1 MVYRVYQLETYSLR
15 RATETPS
22 VVAPHHTANWSG
34 MTLGAPSLRRP
45 HTPETGRD
53 QPVSGHVLIVEDD
66 RDVATLI
73 DRLLTREGYTC
84 TKVASAHD
92 AHIAVSGLAPGVIL
106 LDLSLPDSHD
116 LDLLRRLL
124 QQEPRHRII
133 IMTAYDN
140 LETVIGATRAGA
152 FDFIT
157 KGPDLTERV
166 KVTVRNAFAAISQE
180 QHVNHLAT
188 SLARRD
194 RFAALISQST
204 AMEPVRAAID
214 RLSHSRVNVLIS
226 GASGTGKEVVA
237 RTIHD
242 SGPRAQGPFVAIN
255 CAGIPDTLLESE
267 LFGYERGAFT
277 GAQARKIGKFEA
289 ASGGTLFLDEIG
301 EMSLPLQAKLLRVLQ
316 DGRFERLGG
325 NTLVQTDTRIIAATN
340 RELLAMVAAGRFR
353 EDLYYRLAVFT
364 LVLPNLAERK
374 GDIPLLVEHFV
385 KQSAREEGKALSGVS
400 PEVMRLFES
409 HPWPGNVRQLQ
420 NIIAR
425 SALQCDT
432 ERITLRDLPASFV
445 QELATPGSEGA
456 DHVVT
461 PRRLEALPRPE
472 TPTPPA
478 SANLLAQLRQGSIA
492 ERLDAALELAFP
504 NKDVLP
510 TVEDLERA
518 GIALAMRRLDH
529 NMQLTAARLNI
540 SRATLYRRLDQL
552 GDLIR
557 RQGGL

>member
-1 MVYRVYQLETYSLR
+1 MTLESH
-15 RATETPS
+15 
-22 VVAPHHTANWSG
+22 PHHRPT
-34 MTLGAPSLRRP
+34 GAP
-45 HTPETGRD
+45 D
-53 QPVSGHVLIVEDD
+53 AAAVVSAAPAGGDVLIVEDD
-66 RDVATLI
+66 RDVSSLI
-73 DRLLTREGYTC
+73 EKLLTREGHRC
-84 TKVASAHD
+84 VKVQSAYE
-92 AHIAVSGLAPGVIL
+92 AQVAVRAMPPGVVL
-106 LDLSLPDSHD
+106 LDLSLPDSQD
-116 LDLLRRLL
+116 LELLRKLL
-124 QQEPRHRII
+124 TIEPRHRVI

-140 LETVIGATRAGA
+140 LDIVIGATQAGA

-166 KVTVRNAFAAISQE
+166 RVTVRNAFAAIAQE
-180 QHVNHLAT
+180 VHVTHLAT

-194 RFAALISQST
+194 RYSALISHSS

-226 GASGTGKEVVA
+226 GQSGTGKEVVA

-277 GAQARKIGKFEA
+277 GAQNRKIGKFEA

-325 NTLVQTDTRIIAATN
+325 NTLVQTDSRIIAATN
-340 RELLAMVAAGRFR
+340 RELLGMVRGGTFR
-353 EDLYYRLAVFT
+353 EDLFYRLAVFT
-364 LVLPNLAERK
+364 LTLPPLQERK

-385 KQSAREEGKALSGVS
+385 KQSAREESKAIKGVT

-432 ERITLRDLPASFV
+432 ETIALRDLPASFV
-445 QELATPGSEGA
+445 QELLPLAPTA
-456 DHVVT
+456 DASGHT
-461 PRRLEALPRPE
+461 PRHLETVPAPTAAALHDHDV
-472 TPTPPA
+472 
-478 SANLLAQLRQGSIA
+478 SAQLRQGSLA
-492 ERLDAALELAFP
+492 DRLNAALEFAFP
-504 NKDVLP
+504 SKDLLP

-518 GIALAMRRLDH
+518 GIRLAMRRLEH
-529 NMQLTAARLNI
+529 NMQLTALRLNI
-540 SRATLYRRLDQL
+540 SRATLYRRMDQNET
-552 GDLIR
+552 GTPR
-557 RQGGL
+557 RPGNL

>member
-1 MVYRVYQLETYSLR
+1 
-15 RATETPS
+15 
-22 VVAPHHTANWSG
+22 
-34 MTLGAPSLRRP
+34 MTLESDPQHRAHEPAVGPPSAGPSSLA
-45 HTPETGRD
+45 G
-53 QPVSGHVLIVEDD
+53 QAQGGGGHVLIVEDD
-66 RDVATLI
+66 RDVSSLI
-73 DRLLTREGYTC
+73 EKLLTRERYRC
-84 TKVASAHD
+84 VKVQSAQE
-92 AHIAVSGLAPGVIL
+92 AQVAVRTMPPGVVL
-106 LDLSLPDSHD
+106 LDLSLPDSQD
-116 LDLLRRLL
+116 LELLRKL
-124 QQEPRHRII
+124 QQVEPRHRII

-140 LETVIGATRAGA
+140 LDLVIGATQAGA

-166 KVTVRNAFAAISQE
+166 KVTVRNAFAAIAQE
-180 QHVNHLAT
+180 LHVSHLAT

-194 RFAALISQST
+194 RYSALISHSS

-226 GASGTGKEVVA
+226 GQSGTGKEVVA

-277 GAQARKIGKFEA
+277 GAQNRKIGKFEA

-325 NTLVQTDTRIIAATN
+325 NTLVQTDSRIIAATN
-340 RELLAMVAAGRFR
+340 RDLLAMVRTGTFR
-353 EDLYYRLAVFT
+353 EDLFYRLAVFT
-364 LVLPNLAERK
+364 LTLPPLLERK

-385 KQSAREEGKALSGVS
+385 RQSAREESKSIKGVT

-432 ERITLRDLPASFV
+432 ETIALRDLPASFV
-445 QELATPGSEGA
+445 QEVLPLGVHTGDVNGHAMRT
-456 DHVVT
+456 
-461 PRRLEALPRPE
+461 LE
-472 TPTPPA
+472 TVPA
-478 SANLLAQLRQGSIA
+478 PMSTGGLEHDVSAQLRQGSVA
-492 ERLDAALELAFP
+492 DRLNAALEIAFP
-504 NKDVLP
+504 SKDLLP
-510 TVEDLERA
+510 TIEDLERA
-518 GIALAMRRLDH
+518 GIRLAMRRLDH
-529 NMQLTAARLNI
+529 NMQMTALRLNI
-540 SRATLYRRLDQL
+540 SRATLYRRVDQSEVS
-552 GDLIR
+552 GPR
-557 RQGGL
+557 RSGNL

>member
-1 MVYRVYQLETYSLR
+1 
-15 RATETPS
+15 
-22 VVAPHHTANWSG
+22 
-34 MTLGAPSLRRP
+34 MTSESRP
-45 HTPETGRD
+45 PDRQNDALNAAAIGLPPPPAGD
-53 QPVSGHVLIVEDD
+53 VLIVEDD
-66 RDVATLI
+66 RDVSSLI
-73 DRLLTREGYTC
+73 EKLLTREGHRC
-84 TKVASAHD
+84 VKVATAYE
-92 AHIAVSGLAPGVIL
+92 AQVAVRTMPPGVLL
-106 LDLSLPDSHD
+106 LDLSLPDSQD
-116 LDLLRRLL
+116 LELLRKLL
-124 QQEPRHRII
+124 QIEPRHRII

-140 LETVIGATRAGA
+140 LDIVIGATQAGA

-166 KVTVRNAFAAISQE
+166 RVTVRNAFAAIAQE
-180 QHVNHLAT
+180 VNVSHLAA
-188 SLARRD
+188 SMARRD
-194 RFAALISQST
+194 RYSALISHSS

-226 GASGTGKEVVA
+226 GQSGTGKEVVA

-277 GAQARKIGKFEA
+277 GAQNRKIGKFEA

-325 NTLVQTDTRIIAATN
+325 NTLVQTDSRIIAATN
-340 RELLAMVAAGRFR
+340 RELLGMVRAGTFR

-364 LVLPNLAERK
+364 LTLPPLQERK
-374 GDIPLLVEHFV
+374 GDIALLVEHFV
-385 KQSAREEGKALSGVS
+385 KQSSREEGKAIKGVT
-400 PEVMRLFES
+400 PEVLRLFES

-432 ERITLRDLPASFV
+432 ETIALRDLPASFV
-445 QELATPGSEGA
+445 QELMPSALLASESSGQ
-456 DHVVT
+456 T
-461 PRRLEALPRPE
+461 PRHLETVPAPTAAALHDHDV
-472 TPTPPA
+472 
-478 SANLLAQLRQGSIA
+478 SAQLRQGSVA
-492 ERLDAALELAFP
+492 DRLNAALEFAFP
-504 NKDVLP
+504 SKDMLP

-518 GIALAMRRLDH
+518 GIRLAMRRLDH
-529 NMQLTAARLNI
+529 NMQLTALRLNI
-540 SRATLYRRLDQL
+540 SRATLYRRLDQTDAAL
-552 GDLIR
+552 PR
-557 RQGGL
+557 RPGNL